1 MVFSGLLNYID
12 LISGIFRKWNI
23 CMFVGGIVE
32 VLIGLRKEF
41 SVVIVVMLVLCVGI
55 GVVGVISII
64 IVYCKKKW

>member
-1 MVFSGLLNYID
+1 
-12 LISGIFRKWNI
+12 
-23 CMFVGGIVE
+23 MFVGGIVE

-64 IVYCKKKW
+64 IVCCKKKW